1 MINSNAMANFGAI
14 YGMIKYTMEAINT
27 VDSLI
32 EKLEEK
38 SVDKDEVRTLRTE
51 FTSKV
56 N

>member
-1 MINSNAMANFGAI
+1 
-14 YGMIKYTMEAINT
+14 MIKYTMEAQKTI
-27 VDSLI
+27 DSLI

-56 N
+56 NETFA